1 MDQPT
6 HRLDHAAAED
16 LPAWRT
22 ECLRCHTR
30 MLEMDVADI
39 RRETLHVRKPHRW
52 PSIWGGGPGTGS
64 LRALVCPN
72 CGCTELFTPDLA
84 QLLEG

>member
-1 MDQPT
+1 MDQST
-6 HRLDHAAAED
+6 QRLDD

-30 MLEMDVADI
+30 MLEMDAYSQYRLYI
-39 RRETLHVRKPHRW
+39 QKPVPVPTSSRND
-52 PSIWGGGPGTGS
+52 TGW
-64 LRALVCPN
+64 LRALLCPN

-84 QLLEG
+84 QLLES

>member
-1 MDQPT
+1 MDQST
-6 HRLDHAAAED
+6 QRLGRPDD

-22 ECLRCHTR
+22 ECLRCHTA
-30 MLEMDVADI
+30 MLEMDVYDG
-39 RRETLHVRKPHRW
+39 RRAELHVRQPTAAI
-52 PSIWGGGPGTGS
+52 SLWGSGPGTGS

-84 QLLEG
+84 QLLES